1 MLPVRW
7 AARPSISSLG
17 RILLLLLLA
26 GTSHSALALKPAL
39 WGYGVR
45 SCAAYEQ
52 ASTAADAG
60 DPAEYQRYQDWAGG
74 FVSGLNLALD
84 EDVLSGAGIDTLMRR
99 TLNHCKANPG
109 DDFFTATMGVVR
121 LLSSLR

>member
-7 AARPSISSLG
+7 TARPSISRLG
-17 RILLLLLLA
+17 RILLLLLA
-26 GTSHSALALKPAL
+26 GTSHGAFALKPAL

-45 SCAAYEQ
+45 GCAEYAQ

-60 DPAEYQRYQDWAGG
+60 DPAAYRRYQDWAGG

-99 TLNHCKANPG
+99 TLDHCNANPE
-109 DDFFTATMGVVR
+109 DDFFTATMDVVR
-121 LLSSLR
+121 RLSSLR